1 MNTTYKKFYFI
12 SMQVISLVVALCYL
26 AAGLY
31 LLFAYFIP
39 LISVIKEYPDVM
51 IDISLYC
58 FLIAL
63 FVIAFA
69 VIMAYLFS
77 ASNVFKKAKKYNNY
91 ELVESRKK
99 LFGYGIY
106 TAIVCAPSILGM
118 IVILVF
124 AIYTNDN
131 ILELS
136 STYKAPE
143 VGSQKGTE
151 VKEKVEVKKEVK
163 TKPKAVKADGEAEKL
178 LVQFDVLK
186 EMKEQGLLTEE
197 EYLKK
202 GKELLGME

>member
-12 SMQVISLVVALCYL
+12 SMRVISLVIAL
-26 AAGLY
+26 
-31 LLFAYFIP
+31 LLLVTGVTLFFIFILP
-39 LISVIKEYPDVM
+39 TFSVINEYPDVIM
-51 IDISLYC
+51 NNTLYY

-143 VGSQKGTE
+143 VGPQKGTE
-151 VKEKVEVKKEVK
+151 VKEKVEVKKEVE
-163 TKPKAVKADGEAEKL
+163 TKPMAVKAGGEAEKL
-178 LVQFDVLK
+178 LMQFDVLK

-197 EYLKK
+197 EYLEKR
-202 GKELLGME
+202 KELLGM

>member
-12 SMQVISLVVALCYL
+12 SMRVISLVIAL
-26 AAGLY
+26 
-31 LLFAYFIP
+31 LLLVTGVTLFFIFILP
-39 LISVIKEYPDVM
+39 TFSVINEYPDVIM
-51 IDISLYC
+51 NNTLYY

-197 EYLKK
+197 EYLEKR
-202 GKELLGME
+202 KELLGM